1 MRGRNQRVRTMLG
14 GMLALGLGMALT
26 PLAAQSAAAASEG
39 CVAHAAEA
47 EQKLN
52 IPAGMLLAIALVES
66 GTDGTPNPYAISA
79 NGRAIMARSPQDA
92 ARHLRDRGGR
102 VRENTYVGCMQLSV
116 QVHKGQFAPLEKIA
130 EPRENVWYA
139 GRLLVR
145 LHGEEG
151 SWKAAIAR
159 YNGTSPRRA
168 QAYVCK
174 VWQNLAELDQE
185 SAKLIASPK
194 CDDSERASIAP
205 ATRRTFRNAQ
215 VAALD

>member
-1 MRGRNQRVRTMLG
+1 M
-14 GMLALGLGMALT
+14 ALGLATALT
-26 PLAAQSAAAASEG
+26 PLAATSAAAAPLNGTQEG
-39 CVAHAAEA
+39 CVAHAIDA

-66 GTDGTPNPYAISA
+66 GTDGSPNPYAISA
-79 NGRAIMARSPQDA
+79 GGRAIMARSTADA
-92 ARHLRDRGGR
+92 ARHLRDRSGKP
-102 VRENTYVGCMQLSV
+102 RENTYVGCMQLSLG
-116 QVHKGQFAPLEKIA
+116 VHKGQFQPLERIV

-139 GRLLVR
+139 GRLLLR

-151 SWKAAIAR
+151 SWKAALAR

-174 VWQNLAELDQE
+174 VWQNLVELDE
-185 SAKLIASPK
+185 GSAKLIASPK
-194 CDDSERASIAP
+194 CDDSDRASIAP
-205 ATRRTFRNAQ
+205 STRRSFRNAQ

>member
-1 MRGRNQRVRTMLG
+1 M
-14 GMLALGLGMALT
+14 ALGLATALT
-26 PLAAQSAAAASEG
+26 PLAAQTAVAAPQGAGTDG
-39 CVAHAAEA
+39 CVAHAVDA

-52 IPAGMLLAIALVES
+52 IPAGMLLAVALVES

-79 NGRAIMARSPQDA
+79 DGRAIMARSPQDA
-92 ARHLRDRGGR
+92 ARHLRDRTGKLR
-102 VRENTYVGCMQLSV
+102 QNTYVGCMQLSV
-116 QVHKGQFAPLEKIA
+116 SVHKGQFSPLERIV

-139 GRLLVR
+139 GRLLLR

-151 SWKAAIAR
+151 SWKAALAR

-174 VWQNLAELDQE
+174 VWQNLVELDPN

-194 CDDSERASIAP
+194 CDDSDRPSIAP

>member
-1 MRGRNQRVRTMLG
+1 MLG
-14 GMLALGLGMALT
+14 GLMALGLGMALM
-26 PLAAQSAAAASEG
+26 PLAAQSAAAASDG
-39 CVAHAAEA
+39 CVAHAVDA

-52 IPAGMLLAIALVES
+52 IPSGLLLAIALVES

-79 NGRAIMARSPQDA
+79 DGRAIVARSTQDA

-102 VRENTYVGCMQLSV
+102 LRQNTYVGCMQLSV
-116 QVHKGQFAPLEKIA
+116 SVHKGQFSPLERIVD
-130 EPRENVWYA
+130 PRENVWYA

-151 SWKAAIAR
+151 SWKAALAR
-159 YNGTSPRRA
+159 YNGTSPRHA

-174 VWQNLAELDQE
+174 VWQNLAELDE
-185 SAKLIASPK
+185 GSAKLIASPK

-205 ATRRTFRNAQ
+205 ATRRVFRNAQ

>member
-1 MRGRNQRVRTMLG
+1 MRGWNQRVRTMLG
-14 GMLALGLGMALT
+14 GVLALGLGMALT
-26 PLAAQSAAAASEG
+26 PLAAQSAAAASDG
-39 CVAHAAEA
+39 CVAHAVDA

-66 GTDGTPNPYAISA
+66 GTDGVPNPYAISA
-79 NGRAIMARSPQDA
+79 DGRAVVARNTHDA
-92 ARHLRDRGGR
+92 SRHLRDRSGR
-102 VRENTYVGCMQLSV
+102 LRQNTYVGCMQLSV
-116 QVHKGQFAPLEKIA
+116 QAHKGQFAPVEKIVD
-130 EPRENVWYA
+130 PRENVWYA

-174 VWQNLAELDQE
+174 VWQNLTELDAD
-185 SAKLIASPK
+185 SARLIASPK

>member
-1 MRGRNQRVRTMLG
+1 M
-14 GMLALGLGMALT
+14 ALGLGMALT
-26 PLAAQSAAAASEG
+26 PLAAQPAAAAPQGASTEG
-39 CVAHAAEA
+39 CVAHAVDA

-79 NGRAIMARSPQDA
+79 DGRAIMARSPQDA
-92 ARHLRDRGGR
+92 ARHLRDRSGKLR
-102 VRENTYVGCMQLSV
+102 QNTYVGCMQLSV
-116 QVHKGQFAPLEKIA
+116 SVHKGQFSPLERIVD
-130 EPRENVWYA
+130 PRENVWYA

-151 SWKAAIAR
+151 SWKAALAR

-174 VWQNLAELDQE
+174 IWQNLAELDQN
-185 SAKLIASPK
+185 SAKLIESPK
-194 CDDSERASIAP
+194 CDDSDRASIAP